1 MCHLEIHVVQW
12 NGTIYIYTYIS
23 IKILI
28 YANIQKSTLT
38 YLDGWYVCLDVY
50 IYHCTWIVC
59 VLLKG
64 CSIGS
69 VKYAMFWAKRRIYCV
84 EVYKWIPWINM
95 CVVCMKHHDR
105 KAPQSLSDEE
115 PQVWLLKVSATT
127 GTVYYLYIRGQII
140 QTSDD
145 GKLEKEVYMRNLGI
159 LFRVVNNCTCH
170 VCNYTD
176 YI

>member
-1 MCHLEIHVVQW
+1 MGGVSIYVYIDKNTHICKYPEIHIDLLGWLICVSWRVH
-12 NGTIYIYTYIS
+12 IPLYMDCLRV
-23 IKILI
+23 IKGLLHWFREI
-28 YANIQKSTLT
+28 
-38 YLDGWYVCLDVY
+38 CDV
-50 IYHCTWIVC
+50 
-59 VLLKG
+59 LSK
-64 CSIGS
+64 
-69 VKYAMFWAKRRIYCV
+69 KRIYCV

-140 QTSDD
+140 QTSND